1 MKVNELKKI
10 EQKITMLEKG
20 AEKITGKVDYK
31 KGLLLLDIKKRK
43 LYITDKC
50 NSFEA
55 YCGLPHKFKM
65 SVRGAKYATDLSEFK
80 CRFYLKKLQDYEK
93 IMQVFT
99 LELSRL
105 LDINVEQFKAIE
117 PLKTGHQIAIFEQLF
132 ESDEK
137 ITADIVADTVKNF
150 TGTYEEVSFTDVEIE
165 MARVFLLNY
174 SPQSFLSSLKRNAIE
189 AAAII
194 ADGGLSEAEDYAPGW
209 HKIGRHHL
217 FFGDTSTPEF
227 VNALPKCRL
236 AFADPPYNA
245 GVADWDNNFAWRHDY
260 LQSAAEIVVVTPGI
274 ASIKDFMAATNMT
287 YKWSVAAHITN
298 GMTRGALGFG
308 NWIYC
313 AIFSEKSVHIN
324 SQDHFSCAITGQN
337 IDHKG
342 QKPSQFMSWILSKF
356 TQTGDYVVDPFG
368 GTGTTLAICENLGLT
383 CYTGEIDKASFQLMA
398 GRIAIE
404 TS

>member
-20 AEKITGKVDYK
+20 AEKITGKAGYK

-65 SVRGAKYATDLSEFK
+65 DRSIGYRLSNLSEFR
-80 CRFYLKKLQDYEK
+80 CNFYLKSVGKKDK
-93 IMQVFT
+93 IADNFT

-105 LDINVEQFKAIE
+105 LDIKESHFREVES
-117 PLKTGHQIAIFEQLF
+117 LSLSHQIAIFEELF
-132 ESDEK
+132 NSDEK
-137 ITADIVADTVKNF
+137 ITAQDVTDCVANSEGD
-150 TGTYEEVSFTDVEIE
+150 YEEVSYTDAEIE

-174 SPQSFLSSLKRNAIE
+174 SLQSFLSSLKRNAIE

-368 GTGTTLAICENLGLT
+368 GTGTTLAVCENLGLT